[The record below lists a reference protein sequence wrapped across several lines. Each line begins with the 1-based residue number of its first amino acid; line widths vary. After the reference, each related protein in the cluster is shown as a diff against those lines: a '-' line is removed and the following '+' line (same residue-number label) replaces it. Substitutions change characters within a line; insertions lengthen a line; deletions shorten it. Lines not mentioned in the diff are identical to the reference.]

1 MNDAPGP
8 LFYRRLAA
16 LGILGDLGRVFK
28 QVPISQGLS
37 AAFFL
42 GRVGPG
48 TGPGKRRK
56 IRLRAPRPPPWAGG
70 EIAANLE
77 CFLYI
82 YSGFSLST
90 HIAGSSCA
98 RLMRPGPRWFVPSFS
113 THPRDARA
121 RPPAPPRSAGACSP
135 GGHAGARGRTEG
147 PAASTLLLIQL
158 VEYLL
163 VPRVELS
170 ILRLRLRALSAYPAD
185 AYLVPLLRIWTAIL
199 DPSGDQ
205 DAMPSGVGSLRIA
218 EPSASTMNI
227 PISIPR
233 PSGDHEV
240 PFRGPRK
247 QCLCTTCYVSSPSA
261 WTTTA
266 VAPNMWS

>member
-16 LGILGDLGRVFK
+16 LGILCDLGRVFK

-48 TGPGKRRK
+48 TGPGKRRI

-77 CFLYI
+77 CLLYI

-90 HIAGSSCA
+90 HIADPSCA
-98 RLMRPGPRWFVPSFS
+98 RLMWPGPTVVCSIF
-113 THPRDARA
+113 HN
-121 RPPAPPRSAGACSP
+121 PPTRRKG
-135 GGHAGARGRTEG
+135 
-147 PAASTLLLIQL
+147 AASCTTTTCGSVFPWWSRRRSLLLLLVQM

-170 ILRLRLRALSAYPAD
+170 ILRLRLRALSASAAALSLGALD
-185 AYLVPLLRIWTAIL
+185 CVSLVSR
-199 DPSGDQ
+199 S
-205 DAMPSGVGSLRIA
+205 
-218 EPSASTMNI
+218 
-227 PISIPR
+227 
-233 PSGDHEV
+233 
-240 PFRGPRK
+240 
-247 QCLCTTCYVSSPSA
+247 C
-261 WTTTA
+261 
-266 VAPNMWS
+266 